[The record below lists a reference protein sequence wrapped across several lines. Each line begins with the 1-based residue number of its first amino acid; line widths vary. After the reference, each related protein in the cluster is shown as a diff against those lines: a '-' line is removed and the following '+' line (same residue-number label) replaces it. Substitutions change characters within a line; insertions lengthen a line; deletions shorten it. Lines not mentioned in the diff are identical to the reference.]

1 MICKTPKYIF
11 ASTSTLNLFFGCGQA
26 TLWCNEWDATISKI
40 LQAMPQSKN
49 IMRQIQ
55 ILALLKKEKYKRKRS
70 GRPKQTTGSTGR
82 WQIAVSANLPKFLL
96 STPLSLN
103 VQAQPYRRGNARGK
117 AFMGGGW
124 AMACPKPPKA
134 II

>member
-1 MICKTPKYIF
+1 
-11 ASTSTLNLFFGCGQA
+11 
-26 TLWCNEWDATISKI
+26 
-40 LQAMPQSKN
+40 MPQSKN

-55 ILALLKKEKYKRKRS
+55 ILALLKKEKYKRNRS

-96 STPLSLN
+96 SNPLSLFGRAD

-117 AFMGGGW
+117 AFMGGG
-124 AMACPKPPKA
+124 
-134 II
+134 